1 MASLINLQIRETNQ
15 FVSGYKVVVSNT
27 QRIVNARAQDGPETK
42 YSGITCELVEE
53 GMHTNMFTILYVSA
67 MPIKRNKLIL
77 QLLKNQMA
85 DKIMMEVAAMTSSN
99 KFVLQDGRAIACR
112 N

>member
-15 FVSGYKVVVSNT
+15 FVSGYKVVMSNT
-27 QRIVNARAQDGPETK
+27 YRIVNATAQDGPETE

-53 GMHTNMFTILYVSA
+53 GMHTNMFSIPYMSTLPS
-67 MPIKRNKLIL
+67 KRNKLIL

-85 DKIMMEVAAMTSSN
+85 HKIIIEVATVTSSN
-99 KFVLQDGRAIACR
+99 KFVLQDNRAMACR

>member
-1 MASLINLQIRETNQ
+1 
-15 FVSGYKVVVSNT
+15 
-27 QRIVNARAQDGPETK
+27 
-42 YSGITCELVEE
+42 
-53 GMHTNMFTILYVSA
+53 MFTILYVSA

-85 DKIMMEVAAMTSSN
+85 DKIMMEVAAVTSSN
-99 KFVLQDGRAIACR
+99 KFVLQDGRGIACR

>member
-1 MASLINLQIRETNQ
+1 
-15 FVSGYKVVVSNT
+15 
-27 QRIVNARAQDGPETK
+27 
-42 YSGITCELVEE
+42 
-53 GMHTNMFTILYVSA
+53 MFSIPYVSA
-67 MPIKRNKLIL
+67 MPSKRNKLIL

-85 DKIMMEVAAMTSSN
+85 DKIMIEVATVTSSN